1 VSCRLRYLVQGQLLR
16 NNVVHNALI
25 GAHWTTSLLFALV
38 QRLVGCYDDA
48 KDNFDGMKLFTLIT
62 LRSPEKAWVTVD
74 AAAKVIETYN
84 RFASRVEELGLQ
96 GDVDAKPILDVSPR
110 RYCDVL
116 WDKNPDITPTYRD
129 TRSYGS
135 STRLNQA
142 SGRARCLVR

>member
-1 VSCRLRYLVQGQLLR
+1 VSCRLRYLVQGLLLR

-25 GAHWTTSLLFALV
+25 GAHWTTSLLFALI

-48 KDNFDGMKLFTLIT
+48 KDNFDGMELFMLIT

-74 AAAKVIETYN
+74 AAAKVIENYN

-96 GDVDAKPILDVSPR
+96 EDVDAKPILDVSPR
-110 RYCDVL
+110 RYYDVL
-116 WDKNPDITPTYRD
+116 INPDITPTHRG
-129 TRSYGS
+129 TRLYES

-142 SGRARCLVR
+142 SGRARCLLR